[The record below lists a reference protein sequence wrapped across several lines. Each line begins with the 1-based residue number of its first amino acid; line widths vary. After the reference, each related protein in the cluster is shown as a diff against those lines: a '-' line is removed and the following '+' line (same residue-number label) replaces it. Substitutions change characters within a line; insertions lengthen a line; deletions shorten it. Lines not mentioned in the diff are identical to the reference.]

1 MKRLLKLY
9 SVISTLLILFT
20 AGTAAFITAGEESAA
35 MTKGV
40 EIKKHKLTAE
50 TISDELE
57 KAEEIIFSFLPFRE

>member
-1 MKRLLKLY
+1 MKKLIKRY
-9 SVISTLLILFT
+9 SIITALLILLT

-50 TISDELE
+50 KVSGELE
-57 KAEEIIFSFLPFRE
+57 KVEDIIFSFLPFRE

>member
-1 MKRLLKLY
+1 MKRLIKYY
-9 SVISTLLILFT
+9 SIISALLILLT

-35 MTKGV
+35 MTKGI

-57 KAEEIIFSFLPFRE
+57 KVEDIIFSFLPFRE

>member
-1 MKRLLKLY
+1 MKKLIKYY
-9 SVISTLLILFT
+9 STISALLILFT

-50 TISDELE
+50 TISGELE
-57 KAEEIIFSFLPFRE
+57 RIEDIIFSFLPFRE